1 MSLPKFPSDPN
12 SMTREDAV
20 NQIISSIA
28 MEELGL
34 SHILNAEGEKLQYVL
49 GTLEGASGLNPSVD
63 QLLKVN
69 DSVQQTLSSAMQNQM
84 FLQNKMSAAL
94 NAPVM
99 QGPTGPMGP
108 TGTTVATAIEPGV
121 PLFPV
126 SGTSGDG
133 STMNAADG
141 LVFRSTNKSVNI
153 DVSPGSVVID
163 IEVQKGMDGAPG
175 PAGADG
181 AIGPAGP
188 AGADGPIG
196 PAGPAGEDG
205 AVGPTGPAGADG
217 KDGATGP
224 AGADGAIGP
233 TGPAGAD
240 GAIGP
245 TGPAGADGAAG
256 PTGPKGEDGAPGA
269 IPDSVAAT
277 INELRN
283 EVNNLNVTAN
293 YSTDETETGF
303 KYNGSN
309 IYRRL
314 FVVSVSAGIDEQ
326 KDVDLISDAGYVDH
340 IVNAGGDFSTGNGA
354 EKYQISSAMATTTK
368 PIYGYVLVSTDN
380 KLRFRSQSSQNR
392 SGAPVVV
399 WVDYTKV

>member
-1 MSLPKFPSDPN
+1 MSLPKFPSDPE
-12 SMTREDAV
+12 SMTREGAI

-63 QLLKVN
+63 ELLEVN
-69 DSVQQTLSSAMQNQM
+69 KSLQQTLSSAMQSQM
-84 FLQNKMSAAL
+84 FLQNKMSSAL

-99 QGPTGPMGP
+99 QGPTGPAGP
-108 TGTTVATAIEPGV
+108 TGTTIATAVESGV
-121 PLFPV
+121 PLFNV
-126 SGTSGDG
+126 NGTSGDG

-141 LVFRSTNKSVNI
+141 LVFRSSNDSVNI
-153 DVSPGSVVID
+153 DVSPGSVVVD
-163 IEVQKGMDGAPG
+163 IEV
-175 PAGADG
+175 
-181 AIGPAGP
+181 
-188 AGADGPIG
+188 
-196 PAGPAGEDG
+196 
-205 AVGPTGPAGADG
+205 
-217 KDGATGP
+217 KDGMA
-224 AGADGAIGP
+224 GP

-245 TGPAGADGAAG
+245 TGPVGADGAKGEDGAIGPTGPAGADGAKGEDGAIGPTGPAGADGAKGEDGAPGPKGEDGAIG

-269 IPDSVAAT
+269 IPDSVAMT
-277 INELRN
+277 INDLRT

-293 YSTDETETGF
+293 YSTNETKTGF
-303 KYNGSN
+303 SYNGSE

-340 IVNAGGDFSTGNGA
+340 IVNAGGDFNTGNGA

-392 SGAPVVV
+392 SGSPVVV

>member
-1 MSLPKFPSDPN
+1 
-12 SMTREDAV
+12 
-20 NQIISSIA
+20 

-49 GTLEGASGLNPSVD
+49 GTLEGSSGLSPSVD
-63 QLLKVN
+63 ELLQVN
-69 DSVQQTLSSAMQNQM
+69 KSLQQTLSSAMQSQM
-84 FLQNKMSAAL
+84 FLQNKMSSAL
-94 NAPVM
+94 NAPVL

-108 TGTTVATAIEPGV
+108 TGTTVATAVEDGV
-121 PLFPV
+121 PLFNV

-141 LVFRSTNKSVNI
+141 LIFRSSNDSVNI
-153 DVSPGSVVID
+153 DVSPGSVVVD
-163 IEVQKGMDGAPG
+163 IEIKEGMAGPTGADGAMG

-181 AIGPAGP
+181 AIGPT
-188 AGADGPIG
+188 
-196 PAGPAGEDG
+196 
-205 AVGPTGPAGADG
+205 GPTGAG
-217 KDGATGP
+217 GAKGE
-224 AGADGAIGP
+224 DGAIGP

-240 GAIGP
+240 GAKGEDGAIGP
-245 TGPAGADGAAG
+245 TGPAGADGAKGEDGAIGPTGPQGPTGADGAKGEDGAIG
-256 PTGPKGEDGAPGA
+256 PTGPKGEDGE

-277 INELRN
+277 INNLRT

-293 YSTDETETGF
+293 YSTDETKTGF
-303 KYNGSN
+303 TYNGSE

-314 FVVSVSAGIDEQ
+314 FTVTVSAGIDEQ

-340 IVNAGGDFSTGNGA
+340 IVNAGGDFNTGNGA